1 MALSVMFYKRQTRM
15 PDGQSEDTE
24 GSLVHDFAE
33 CNLQMPDD
41 KYDDWNKVVEV
52 AGQFDDMK
60 SDRRH
65 ISA

>member
-1 MALSVMFYKRQTRM
+1 VALSVMFYKCQTQM

-33 CNLQMPDD
+33 CNLHMPDD

-52 AGQFDDMK
+52 AGKFDNMK
-60 SDRRH
+60 SN
-65 ISA
+65 